1 MQTIRTN
8 PGHPE
13 ASSGMALP
21 YPSDDDEPAPSERAA
36 APVPDHI
43 GEAPRMRVLRLRIA
57 GWDVVATLLLWGSL
71 LIAATMTNWPSRL
84 FGFTANICD
93 EDTCGAVPFGID
105 YYIHPLVWGGIGAA
119 IAATVLGPFVSML
132 KGWYMSFWPAL
143 AVGVLLV
150 TSVAGSIITAFS
162 QPYWH

>member
-1 MQTIRTN
+1 
-8 PGHPE
+8 
-13 ASSGMALP
+13 MAMP
-21 YPSDDDEPAPSERAA
+21 YPPDNDEPAPSERAA
-36 APVPDHI
+36 SPVYEHTDEP
-43 GEAPRMRVLRLRIA
+43 PRVLRLRIV

-71 LIAATMTNWPSRL
+71 LMAVTMTNWPKRL

-105 YYIHPLVWGGIGAA
+105 FYIHPLVWGGVGAA
-119 IAATVLGPFVSML
+119 IAAAVFGPFVSML

-143 AVGVLLV
+143 AVGVLLL
-150 TSVAGSIITAFS
+150 TSVVGSVVTAFS